1 MSINDW
7 EDMLI
12 NTCYHQAL
20 SSRDASGV
28 PTYGTAA
35 TYKCRVVYKNAR
47 VVDSYGNEVVA
58 RGMIWFMGTPN
69 IDPNDKITMPD
80 GDAPPIIS
88 VERYTDEVGLHHT
101 KVFFG

>member
-1 MSINDW
+1 MSVNDW
-7 EDMLI
+7 LDMMVH
-12 NTCYHQAL
+12 TCSHAAL

-28 PTYGTAA
+28 PTYGSA
-35 TYKCRVVYKNAR
+35 TSYSCRVVYKNQR
-47 VVDSYGNEVVA
+47 VLSSDGNEVVA
-58 RGMIWFMGTPN
+58 RGMIWFAGVPD

-80 GDAPPIIS
+80 GSAPPIIS